1 MDSFIF
7 ISGMRLVFVFL
18 SGHKKQIDNS
28 FDSYGNSIDIE
39 SLLIWKLRSQ
49 ESECIS
55 YLLDPLG
62 FYRLNMAI
70 FMGGS
75 VALRPVYEE
84 KKIIRLYAIVAA
96 VKVKSFV

>member
-1 MDSFIF
+1 MYFIF
-7 ISGMRLVFVFL
+7 IG
-18 SGHKKQIDNS
+18 G
-28 FDSYGNSIDIE
+28 
-39 SLLIWKLRSQ
+39 
-49 ESECIS
+49 
-55 YLLDPLG
+55 PLG

-84 KKIIRLYAIVAA
+84 KKIIRFYAIVAA